1 MPCGRWLPGCVTSPR
16 KLFQSKQREKYDRKE
31 RRELIE
37 KFWRT
42 LCALRLSDGAINMNQ
57 WTIEVGDNDFET
69 AVLQRSKEVPVL
81 VDFWAPWCGPCR
93 VLGPVLEKL
102 VEEYSGEF
110 LLAKINV
117 DDNPSVAAAFGIQG
131 IPAVKLFRDGDIASE
146 FTGALPEAMV
156 REFLSRFLP
165 SAADKQALQAAELEK
180 DGKITEAKTL
190 YQAILQ
196 SEPNHAKAL
205 LGIGRLLTNEGDD
218 QAGLNHLEK
227 IPFGADERKEA
238 DRLIARLKLQSGS
251 GQDTSAL
258 RAKLKSDP
266 NNLEAR
272 CELAQAL
279 AGNEKYEEALAEFLA
294 IVKADRSFRDDAARK
309 AMIQIFEVLGSDH
322 PLTEKYRSD
331 LAKVLFS

>member
-1 MPCGRWLPGCVTSPR
+1 MVG
-16 KLFQSKQREKYDRKE
+16 
-31 RRELIE
+31 
-37 KFWRT
+37 
-42 LCALRLSDGAINMNQ
+42 INMNE
-57 WTIEVGDNDFET
+57 WTIEVGDDDFET

-102 VEEYSGEF
+102 AEEYAGEF

-117 DDNPSVAAAFGIQG
+117 DDNPSIAAGFGIQG
-131 IPAVKLFRDGDIASE
+131 IPAVKLFRDSDVASE
-146 FTGALPEAMV
+146 FTGALPEPMV

-165 SAADKQALQAAELEK
+165 SAADRQALQAAELEK
-180 DGKITEAKTL
+180 EEKVGEAKAL
-190 YQAILQ
+190 YQSILE

-205 LGIGRLLTNEGDD
+205 LGIGRVLTNEGDD
-218 QAGLNHLEK
+218 QAALNHLEK
-227 IPFGADERKEA
+227 IPLVADERNEA

-251 GQDTSAL
+251 SQDESAL

-272 CELAQAL
+272 FELAQAL
-279 AGNEKYEEALAEFLA
+279 AGSEKYEDALGEFLA
-294 IVKADRSFRDDAARK
+294 IVKADRSFRDDGARK

-322 PLTEKYRSD
+322 PLTEKYRSE